1 MLLQKIQALQM
12 LKIESCLFYPS
23 VSFMFFYKATYLLSN
38 RLNCTYIIL
47 NVSWQPLANIIKLDC
62 DEPTFLNKFNLLP
75 KIFPCAF

>member
-1 MLLQKIQALQM
+1 M
-12 LKIESCLFYPS
+12 LKNRELLILSKRKFY
-23 VSFMFFYKATYLLSN
+23 VFYKATYLLSN